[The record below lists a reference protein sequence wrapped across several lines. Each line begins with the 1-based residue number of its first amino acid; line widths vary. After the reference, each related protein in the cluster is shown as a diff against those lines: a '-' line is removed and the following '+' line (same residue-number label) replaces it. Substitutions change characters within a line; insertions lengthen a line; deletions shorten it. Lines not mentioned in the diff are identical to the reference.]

1 LKVVTRIERFED
13 VQAWQAARELA
24 NAIYDASRNPNFERD
39 FRFRDQIRAAAVS
52 VMSNIAEG
60 FESQGNRN
68 FIRYL
73 YLAKGSAGE
82 VRAQLYVALDQ
93 GYITQEQFDA
103 LRAKSEDISRLLAG
117 FIRYLS
123 QHTDR

>member
-1 LKVVTRIERFED
+1 LKVVTRIERLED

-68 FIRYL
+68 FVRYL

-93 GYITQEQFDA
+93 GYITQEQFDT

-123 QHTDR
+123 QHTVR